1 MRLLISVLISIFMG
15 NFLLAAGPAAD
26 LDARR
31 KALNDLLDE
40 HWEYRLRES
49 PIFASFVGDKRY
61 NDKVDDFSQ
70 EAIDAHLEQQRR
82 FLTRFEAIDTTGFPD
97 QEVLNKRL
105 IVRDLK
111 MELDEARFKLWE
123 MPVDQQSGPHI
134 ELPQLI
140 NILPFDTLK
149 DYEDYIARL
158 KLYPRLFDQTIVQM
172 RKGMADGLMPP
183 RMLLEKVNRMRS
195 APLSPTNRLTSI
207 FLTSS
212 RILFPKPIASICAKP
227 PLQSSAIPLIR
238 LTQSWPLSSAMS
250 MRPKAAPSR
259 ASGLCQMVRKF
270 THFA

>member
-111 MELDEARFKLWE
+111 MELDEARFKHLG
-123 MPVDQQSGPHI
+123 D
-134 ELPQLI
+134 
-140 NILPFDTLK
+140 
-149 DYEDYIARL
+149 AR
-158 KLYPRLFDQTIVQM
+158 
-172 RKGMADGLMPP
+172 
-183 RMLLEKVNRMRS
+183 RS
-195 APLSPTNRLTSI
+195 AERPSHRVAAIDQHSAFRHSERL
-207 FLTSS
+207 
-212 RILFPKPIASICAKP
+212 
-227 PLQSSAIPLIR
+227 
-238 LTQSWPLSSAMS
+238 
-250 MRPKAAPSR
+250 
-259 ASGLCQMVRKF
+259 
-270 THFA
+270 